1 LLAITRRFAGENEYR
16 LTEGAEEALRRT
28 FDSAQRGEG
37 FGNAR
42 YARTIFEQALNAQAL
57 RLAGVS
63 GRALEELEPEELMRI
78 EAEDVLSAAR
88 ALGEGDELPPRSA
101 WFRRRRAS

>member
-1 LLAITRRFAGENEYR
+1 
-16 LTEGAEEALRRT
+16 
-28 FDSAQRGEG
+28 
-37 FGNAR
+37 
-42 YARTIFEQALNAQAL
+42 
-57 RLAGVS
+57 
-63 GRALEELEPEELMRI
+63 MRI